1 MVAARY
7 VRFSPRDDLIA
18 FVESSPAGDSIR
30 FVDRNGKQRVI
41 SSGWADA
48 TGLAWNPL
56 SGEIWFTAREAGGK
70 SGGLLLHAVSL
81 AGKHRE
87 VARIPGLFIINDIA
101 RDGRVLMRH
110 AEWPTSMICLP
121 PGSSKEV
128 DLSWFD
134 FSGGADLSNDGKS
147 ILFDEGGIAGG
158 AKGGVYTRGTDGSP
172 RRGSRTGA
180 FTGRE
185 VGPLDA
191 K

>member
-1 MVAARY
+1 MAISAVQSWVFSALAEVPTKVFTRSDCFRARKNNSICQRSLYTAAMVAARY

-87 VARIPGLFIINDIA
+87 VARIQI
-101 RDGRVLMRH
+101 GR
-110 AEWPTSMICLP
+110 ASC
-121 PGSSKEV
+121 
-128 DLSWFD
+128 
-134 FSGGADLSNDGKS
+134 
-147 ILFDEGGIAGG
+147 
-158 AKGGVYTRGTDGSP
+158 
-172 RRGSRTGA
+172 
-180 FTGRE
+180 RE
-185 VGPLDA
+185 RV
-191 K
+191 